1 VSHRYQLLTSVVDL
15 DSVVEASFT
24 RPVLF
29 FKHSLTCGTSAW
41 AHEEL
46 DALLDGPA
54 VPVDVFVVHVQ
65 TSRAISDAIADRF
78 NIRHQSPQALLV
90 RNGTVA
96 WHASHHRLSQAEM
109 ARAIERVIHLEP
121 HA

>member
-1 VSHRYQLLTSVVDL
+1 MSDRYRLLTAVEDL

-24 RPVLF
+24 RPVLL

-46 DALLDGPA
+46 EALLEGP
-54 VPVDVFVVHVQ
+54 PVSADVSVVHIQ
-65 TSRAISDAIADRF
+65 TSRALSNAVEERF
-78 NIRHQSPQALLV
+78 GIRHQSPQALLV
-90 RNGTVA
+90 ANGTVV
-96 WHASHHRLSQAEM
+96 WHASHHRLTQAEM
-109 ARAIERVIHLEP
+109 ASAIARVTHPEP